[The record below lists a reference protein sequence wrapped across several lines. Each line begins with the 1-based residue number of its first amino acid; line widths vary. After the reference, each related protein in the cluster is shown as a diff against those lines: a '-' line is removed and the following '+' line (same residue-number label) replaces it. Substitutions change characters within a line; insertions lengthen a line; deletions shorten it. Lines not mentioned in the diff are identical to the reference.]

1 MGVAFEGAQ
10 GHIRGMRT
18 GVPSEDKTTE
28 SGGSPER
35 GYAAWKRR
43 KIEAAL
49 EQAKDRP
56 AMIPADKLLRDL
68 GIER

>member
-1 MGVAFEGAQ
+1 MRNARSLDDKLHEAGGA
-10 GHIRGMRT
+10 
-18 GVPSEDKTTE
+18 
-28 SGGSPER
+28 PER
-35 GYAAWKRR
+35 GYAAWKRA

-49 EQAKDRP
+49 EQSRDRD